1 MREIIY
7 HSHIR
12 PNIWLG
18 AGQQRYGGLVLRG
31 KRFFP
36 FPNIEVGCGVHPSSC
51 LLGSLGSLASSNSL
65 SNSNTINNFMVYPQN
80 IRGLLNKT
88 EELISFLSPDFPQ
101 LLCLAEYHLK
111 HSN

>member
-1 MREIIY
+1 
-7 HSHIR
+7 
-12 PNIWLG
+12 
-18 AGQQRYGGLVLRG
+18 
-31 KRFFP
+31 
-36 FPNIEVGCGVHPSSC
+36 
-51 LLGSLGSLASSNSL
+51 
-65 SNSNTINNFMVYPQN
+65 MVYPQN